1 MSVVYI
7 MYMIQQV
14 TDVIKHVDV
23 LQVHIKD
30 EEFSTEKVGTFIR
43 LLSVC

>member
-23 LQVHIKD
+23 LQVHTKD
-30 EEFSTEKVGTFIR
+30 EEFSTEKVGTFI
-43 LLSVC
+43 